1 MGPNRVIDSR
11 RLRMTFMCFQL
22 PKITAY
28 ESLITLITDADFI
41 KVSFRLL
48 TEHTK
53 DACRL

>member
-1 MGPNRVIDSR
+1 
-11 RLRMTFMCFQL
+11 MTFMCFQL